1 MYPFTAITVYPSG
14 ISGAL
19 KYPIFRVVSKSTV
32 GSILI
37 IFNSNLPF
45 SVVDQKAGTA
55 LNSARKESCNGL
67 YQI

>member
-45 SVVDQKAGTA
+45 TEGVI
-55 LNSARKESCNGL
+55 E
-67 YQI
+67 

>member
-1 MYPFTAITVYPSG
+1 MVYLNIPVILSWEVA
-14 ISGAL
+14 S
-19 KYPIFRVVSKSTV
+19 VVV
-32 GSILI
+32 
-37 IFNSNLPF
+37 SNLPF